1 MVSPRRSGRTP
12 ADRNSRWHN
21 KLSPRQKSPSPT
33 NLSDDTMHPQSGSLN
48 FPEESRQTRRA
59 TRAQHTHP
67 DDVDQQSQLN
77 DADPDADGD
86 DEITRCVCGLQE
98 YPGPPLTDDFPTI
111 TDPSQAE
118 DAGGLFIQCD
128 KCHVWQHGGCV
139 GIMDETKSPDNYFCE
154 LCDKKL
160 HNVLT
165 DPKGQRYSRYLPV
178 MKPEPKSARKSSL
191 TKETESAKARREQ
204 RESQNRASVESS
216 TGKRRSTMNSRQAYD
231 DEETLRRIIEET
243 KDDGES
249 TPAVRKGKRGR
260 DDSEDSRHEIKRQR
274 TGSESPNPPSTL
286 NTGSLDADSD
296 DDGTHPKSNK
306 KARSAAAEV
315 LRQREARE
323 RERMRDEKRK
333 EAAGRRSERAGR
345 RRADESDP
353 LDDTPKPMGTPNLP
367 ASQPP
372 SPPGSAPPMAPG
384 SSHKKGTAK
393 KQKRLGRN
401 QYTAAKAT
409 SHPAEAAPANANG
422 SSGDD
427 PTNNSTSDS
436 KNSPSSNTE
445 TPAVATS
452 APPPKTKGKWGGR
465 AKNPRQAAIQEAEIV
480 TKDTRDT
487 KSQMTITDMKK
498 RTGMMMDYIAKAQ
511 VDMAGDRAPLNTQQ
525 EADKAAE
532 FKQLSSREMM
542 DVLTRHIMTWQ
553 KEYANEA
560 AASTTAS
567 SLVA

>member
-1 MVSPRRSGRTP
+1 
-12 ADRNSRWHN
+12 
-21 KLSPRQKSPSPT
+21 
-33 NLSDDTMHPQSGSLN
+33 
-48 FPEESRQTRRA
+48 
-59 TRAQHTHP
+59 
-67 DDVDQQSQLN
+67 
-77 DADPDADGD
+77 
-86 DEITRCVCGLQE
+86 
-98 YPGPPLTDDFPTI
+98 
-111 TDPSQAE
+111 
-118 DAGGLFIQCD
+118 
-128 KCHVWQHGGCV
+128 
-139 GIMDETKSPDNYFCE
+139 
-154 LCDKKL
+154 
-160 HNVLT
+160 
-165 DPKGQRYSRYLPV
+165 
-178 MKPEPKSARKSSL
+178 
-191 TKETESAKARREQ
+191 Q

-296 DDGTHPKSNK
+296 DDGTHPKTNK

-372 SPPGSAPPMAPG
+372 SPPGSAPPMVPG

-436 KNSPSSNTE
+436 KNSPSSNNE
-445 TPAVATS
+445 APAVATS

-465 AKNPRQAAIQEAEIV
+465 AKNPRQAAIQEAEIA

-511 VDMAGDRAPLNTQQ
+511 VDMAGDRTPLNVQQ

-532 FKQLSSREMM
+532 FKELSSREMM

-553 KEYANEA
+553 EEYANEA

>member
-1 MVSPRRSGRTP
+1 
-12 ADRNSRWHN
+12 
-21 KLSPRQKSPSPT
+21 
-33 NLSDDTMHPQSGSLN
+33 
-48 FPEESRQTRRA
+48 
-59 TRAQHTHP
+59 
-67 DDVDQQSQLN
+67 
-77 DADPDADGD
+77 
-86 DEITRCVCGLQE
+86 
-98 YPGPPLTDDFPTI
+98 
-111 TDPSQAE
+111 
-118 DAGGLFIQCD
+118 
-128 KCHVWQHGGCV
+128 
-139 GIMDETKSPDNYFCE
+139 
-154 LCDKKL
+154 
-160 HNVLT
+160 
-165 DPKGQRYSRYLPV
+165 
-178 MKPEPKSARKSSL
+178 
-191 TKETESAKARREQ
+191 
-204 RESQNRASVESS
+204 
-216 TGKRRSTMNSRQAYD
+216 MNSRQAYD

-243 KDDGES
+243 KDDGEL

-260 DDSEDSRHEIKRQR
+260 DDSEESVQNLPITTNNHLTTSNSSRHEIKRQR

-296 DDGTHPKSNK
+296 DDGAHPKSNK

-315 LRQREARE
+315 LRQREAKE

-345 RRADESDP
+345 RRADGTLDQDEQTRPIHLTIRAESDP
-353 LDDTPKPMGTPNLP
+353 LDETPRPTGTPNLP

-384 SSHKKGTAK
+384 STHKKGTAK

-409 SHPAEAAPANANG
+409 SHPADAASVNPNA

-452 APPPKTKGKWGGR
+452 APPPKAKGGKWGGR
-465 AKNPRQAAIQEAEIV
+465 AKNPRQAAIQEAEIA
-480 TKDTRDT
+480 TKDNRDS

-511 VDMAGDRAPLNTQQ
+511 VDMAGDRTPLGSQMQ
-525 EADKAAE
+525 ADKSAE
-532 FKQLSSREMM
+532 FKELSSREMM

-560 AASTTAS
+560 ASTTAS

>member
-1 MVSPRRSGRTP
+1 
-12 ADRNSRWHN
+12 
-21 KLSPRQKSPSPT
+21 
-33 NLSDDTMHPQSGSLN
+33 
-48 FPEESRQTRRA
+48 
-59 TRAQHTHP
+59 
-67 DDVDQQSQLN
+67 
-77 DADPDADGD
+77 
-86 DEITRCVCGLQE
+86 
-98 YPGPPLTDDFPTI
+98 
-111 TDPSQAE
+111 
-118 DAGGLFIQCD
+118 
-128 KCHVWQHGGCV
+128 
-139 GIMDETKSPDNYFCE
+139 
-154 LCDKKL
+154 
-160 HNVLT
+160 
-165 DPKGQRYSRYLPV
+165 
-178 MKPEPKSARKSSL
+178 
-191 TKETESAKARREQ
+191 
-204 RESQNRASVESS
+204 
-216 TGKRRSTMNSRQAYD
+216 MNSRQAYD

-243 KDDGES
+243 RDDGES

-260 DDSEDSRHEIKRQR
+260 DDSEESVKNLPITTNNDLTTSNSSRHEIKRQR

-296 DDGTHPKSNK
+296 DDGIHPKSNK

-315 LRQREARE
+315 LRQREAKE

-345 RRADESDP
+345 RRADGTLDQDEKTRPIHLTIRAESDP
-353 LDDTPKPMGTPNLP
+353 LDETPKPMGTPNLP

-384 SSHKKGTAK
+384 STHKRGTAK

-409 SHPAEAAPANANG
+409 SHPADAASVNPNA

-452 APPPKTKGKWGGR
+452 APPPKAKGGKWGGR
-465 AKNPRQAAIQEAEIV
+465 AKNPRQAAIQEAEIA
-480 TKDTRDT
+480 TKDNRDS

-511 VDMAGDRAPLNTQQ
+511 VDMAGDRTPLGSQMQ
-525 EADKAAE
+525 AEKSAE
-532 FKQLSSREMM
+532 FKELSSREMM

-560 AASTTAS
+560 ASTTAS